1 MAKIWYHTD
10 RQNNGHTIIWSQ
22 ATSLTAAGKALA
34 RQNEIWPDKSSDGQ
48 IITVGKRMRG
58 EPMSSPFHIVPTKTY
73 RLQGSKLVLEGTFVD
88 LLNPFGGLGDE

>member
-1 MAKIWYHTD
+1 MAKIWYHTA

-22 ATSLTAAGKALA
+22 ATSLAAAGKALA
-34 RQNEIWPDKSSDGQ
+34 RQNEVWPDQSTDGQ
-48 IITVGKRMRG
+48 IITVGKRTRG

-88 LLNPFGGLGDE
+88 FLNPFGGLAND